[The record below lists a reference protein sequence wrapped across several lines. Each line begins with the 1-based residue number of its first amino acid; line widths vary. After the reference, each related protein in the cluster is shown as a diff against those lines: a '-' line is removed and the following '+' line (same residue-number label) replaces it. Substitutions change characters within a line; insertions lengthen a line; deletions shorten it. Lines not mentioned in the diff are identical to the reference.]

1 MKTPQTTHSAATFV
15 DHRSGFTLVELL
27 IAVSI
32 LLVLAGITVT
42 TLNYSAEQEK
52 ISNGTRDM
60 QTYLKGA
67 RDRAIFRRAETG
79 VRLILDQNGPV
90 NGAGNPRCAAS
101 MVYIGVPEPLGGRI
115 SIEFDTD
122 NPANHLRRLRFW
134 SPGPDMLPGTA
145 MADDNTDTLVD
156 NTSEFGLYSAPD
168 TATDDIENTALRD
181 EFTRL
186 NNLGLLGPGSEIILL
201 PGGST
206 ELTYTLV
213 GGPGNWRLSSN
224 YVAGNVSACMDIAF
238 RVKLLPS
245 VLPNQQPR
253 ELPRGVVMDLE
264 ACRRAGTIP
273 TNWYDST
280 NNRYSSYMDIL
291 FSPRGVGAGTWS
303 AEGQIQ
309 LLFADAADV
318 EKTTYN
324 AAMYDYTTRDEVGR
338 ERVISIN
345 AQSGNIS
352 MTSLNLTDSDSNGIL
367 DDPFLYAETGVR
379 AP

>member
-1 MKTPQTTHSAATFV
+1 VLASN
-15 DHRSGFTLVELL
+15 RSGFTLVELL
-27 IAVSI
+27 ITVSI

-42 TLNYSAEQEK
+42 TLNYSAEKEK
-52 ISNGTRDM
+52 ISNGARDI

-79 VRLILDQNGPV
+79 VRILLDQNGPV

-101 MVYIGVPEPLGGRI
+101 MVYIGVPEPRTGTI
-115 SIEFDTD
+115 SIEFDTN

-156 NTSEFGLYSAPD
+156 NTSEFSPD

-186 NNLGLLGPGSEIILL
+186 NNLGLLGPGSEITLL

-206 ELTYTLV
+206 ELTYTLA
-213 GGPGNWRLSSN
+213 GGPGDWRLSSN
-224 YVAGNVSACMDIAF
+224 YVAGNVSGCMDINF

-245 VLPNQQPR
+245 VLPNQQAR
-253 ELPRGVVMDLE
+253 ELPKGVVIDLE

-273 TNWYDST
+273 SNWFNST
-280 NNRYSSYMDIL
+280 NNRYSNYMDIL

-309 LLFADAADV
+309 LLLADVADV
-318 EKTTYN
+318 EKGAFDPTS
-324 AAMYDYTTRDEVGR
+324 DPYTNRTNIGR

-345 AQSGNIS
+345 ALSGNIS
-352 MTSLNLTDSDSNGIL
+352 LTSLNPADSDGNNIL